1 MPENKVKKYF
11 SLIEAWAWCEICT
24 EMVNI
29 RVDKDEI
36 KAGLKMGIYTKEH
49 KHVNPH
55 PDLEDDDDTSSQ
67 EHTVFIYINDNY
79 DVTGVRSFFGDS
91 PSMKDVGR
99 GTIEEGGEV
108 RIPIVVKE
116 VQPMS
121 VQLGMLS
128 LDEFKLLK
136 VCDGMNSV
144 EQCAEVA
151 QKPIDKVEKMLDKL
165 RKKGLV
171 KVIKRTSS

>member
-36 KAGLKMGIYTKEH
+36 KSGLKMGIYTKEH
-49 KHVNPH
+49 KHINPH

-91 PSMKDVGR
+91 PNVKDVG
-99 GTIEEGGEV
+99 GIIEEGGEV

-121 VQLGMLS
+121 VQLGMIS

-151 QKPIDKVEKMLDKL
+151 QKPIEKIEKMLDKL

>member
-1 MPENKVKKYF
+1 
-11 SLIEAWAWCEICT
+11 
-24 EMVNI
+24 MVNI

-36 KAGLKMGIYTKEH
+36 KSGLKMGIYTKEH

-55 PDLEDDDDTSSQ
+55 PDLEDDDDVSSQ

-91 PSMKDVGR
+91 PSINDVGR
-99 GTIEEGGEV
+99 GTSEEGGEV

-121 VQLGMLS
+121 VQLGMIS

-136 VCDGMNSV
+136 ICDGMNSV
-144 EQCAEVA
+144 EQCAKVA
-151 QKPIDKVEKMLDKL
+151 QKPIDKIEKMLDKL

-171 KVIKRTSS
+171 KVIKRTSG